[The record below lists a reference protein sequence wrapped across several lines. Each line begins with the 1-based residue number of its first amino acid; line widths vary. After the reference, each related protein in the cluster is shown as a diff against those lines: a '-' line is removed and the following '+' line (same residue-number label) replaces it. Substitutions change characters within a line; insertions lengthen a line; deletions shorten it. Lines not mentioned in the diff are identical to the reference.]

1 MLRHSTLVLAT
12 IVLAI
17 PTAGAAA
24 TAGHT
29 KRRAEVNV
37 LRAVPRLWTPRKLH
51 GLVDRRTHLL
61 HDGTEAVC
69 RGRGRRLS
77 GARYARFVC
86 VVRPHAFKG
95 RQGLYLAYRARA
107 GGRFTLRW
115 LRYRPS

>member
-1 MLRHSTLVLAT
+1 MLRRCTLVLAT
-12 IVLAI
+12 LVLAI
-17 PTAGAAA
+17 PTAGAATMPA
-24 TAGHT
+24 HT

-37 LRAVPRLWTPRKLH
+37 LRALPHLWSPRRLH

-61 HDGTEAVC
+61 RDGTEAVC

-77 GARYARFVC
+77 GARYTYFVC
-86 VVRPHAFKG
+86 VVRPHDFKR
-95 RQGLYLAYRARA
+95 RQGLYLDYRARM